1 MHVEFIR
8 AATLALLLG
17 ASAVALAQVPA
28 ATAPSV
34 NVTASASSSIAND
47 RLQAWVRAEAEHAD
61 PATAAAQVNAVI
73 AKGVARAKA
82 VAGLTVTTSGY
93 STQQIAEKGRPTR
106 WRVTQML
113 TISGTDFAAIANLLT
128 RMQEQDGLLLSGMTF
143 SLSPNARDNAER
155 TLIQQAIRGWQLR
168 AQVAAAALG
177 FEAWR
182 PGHLTVQAND
192 GGRVFASMR
201 AGAMAADA
209 APVNVEGGTTEVT
222 VSVSGEA
229 VLDQARITPR

>member
-1 MHVEFIR
+1 MIGSIR
-8 AATLALLLG
+8 TIALAALLATSG
-17 ASAVALAQVPA
+17 AVFAQVPPSDG
-28 ATAPSV
+28 PSV
-34 NVTASASSSIAND
+34 NVTASATMAVAND

-61 PATAAAQVNAVI
+61 PATAASSVNATI
-73 AKGVARAKA
+73 AKGLARAKA

-93 STQQIAEKGRPTR
+93 STQQLAEKGRPTR
-106 WRVTQML
+106 WRVTQMI
-113 TISGTDFAAIANLLT
+113 TMSGTDFAAIATLLT
-128 RMQEQDGLLLSGMTF
+128 RMQEQDGLLLSGMSF

-168 AQVAAAALG
+168 AQVASAALG

-192 GGRVFASMR
+192 GGRVFPTMR
-201 AGAMAADA
+201 ASAMAADA

-229 VLDQARITPR
+229 RLDQARIAR